1 MEQLSNLIIKR
12 KKKQHKPRSYVTRNN
27 LFFLKEK
34 RTKRKDG
41 WVGNLKNKQKKMN
54 VIVKDK
60 VKKKRLEIR

>member
-12 KKKQHKPRSYVTRNN
+12 KKTAQASLIRNAEQSF
-27 LFFLKEK
+27 FFLKEK